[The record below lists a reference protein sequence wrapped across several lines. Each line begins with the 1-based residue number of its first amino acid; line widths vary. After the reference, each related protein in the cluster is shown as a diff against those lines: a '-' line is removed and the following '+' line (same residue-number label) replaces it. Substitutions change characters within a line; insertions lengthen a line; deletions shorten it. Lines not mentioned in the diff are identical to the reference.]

1 MSEGPAPTEA
11 SADPS
16 AAAAESASTP
26 ARHDSIRAREM
37 ALAIRNGLKMGGSL
51 VITWSVALIVKLDVP
66 AHLGPIRQGHFGFAE
81 SFAAMFFAAL
91 GLGMDTY
98 IIKECAVRPRHASD
112 ILGGIFA
119 LRGLMSAVIFGAM
132 VVVLLVTHRPP
143 EVLLTVMVFGVTNLF
158 MYTAGTLGSLLQA
171 ISYVTPAA
179 IANVATKIVWGGALL
194 VGLHYNAPLPLLAL
208 PALASEAL
216 RTVIVGYAA
225 RKTAGLEL
233 RIDIKAVRA
242 ALVESAPFYVN
253 ALALGIL
260 SSVAM
265 STLEFVR
272 HDEREVG
279 WFAADQNLAALCMML
294 SPVIYWVVM
303 PLLSR
308 AHARSKEEGMA
319 VFRRCLEGI
328 ILVIVPVTVL
338 ISAGSD
344 VFVRV
349 AFGAKYA
356 PGATGLA
363 ILSLMFVMI
372 YMNILFATHLI
383 IMGRGWSVTILSAS
397 AIFIT
402 SALMLVFVPLG
413 HRLLPEGGECAGA
426 ALAVIGSEACTV
438 IGMVTRYD
446 KFPLDGRN
454 VRAIG
459 KSVLVG
465 IAVLLIDRPLRAIGA
480 ARLPLDAV
488 IYVVLA
494 FAVRAV
500 RPEDVATVLRL
511 VRERRR
517 GQDVAA
523 G

>member
-1 MSEGPAPTEA
+1 MSEVPASTEA
-11 SADPS
+11 
-16 AAAAESASTP
+16 AATPPASDAEPASRTGQQDNV
-26 ARHDSIRAREM
+26 RSGEM
-37 ALAIRNGLKMGGSL
+37 SLAIRNGLKMGGSL

-112 ILGGIFA
+112 ILGGVFA
-119 LRGLMSAVIFGAM
+119 LRGLMSALIFTAM
-132 VVVLLVTHRPP
+132 VVVLLVTRRPP
-143 EVLLTVMVFGVTNLF
+143 EVLLTVLVFGATNLF
-158 MYTAGTLGSLLQA
+158 MHTAGTLGALLQA

-179 IANVATKIVWGGALL
+179 IANVATKVVWGSALL
-194 VGLHYNAPLPLLAL
+194 VGLHYNAPLPILAL
-208 PALASEAL
+208 PALVSEAL
-216 RTVIVGYAA
+216 RTLIVGYAA
-225 RKTAGLEL
+225 HRTARLKL
-233 RIDIKAVRA
+233 RIDTKAVRA

-272 HDEREVG
+272 HDPREVG

-308 AHARSKEEGMA
+308 AHARSPDEGIA

-344 VFVRV
+344 VLVRL

-356 PGATGLA
+356 QGATGLA
-363 ILSLMFVMI
+363 ILSLMFVMV

-383 IMGRGWSVTILSAS
+383 IMGRGWSVTVLSLS
-397 AIFIT
+397 AIFVT
-402 SALMLVFVPLG
+402 SALMLVFVPAG

-426 ALAVIGSEACTV
+426 ALAVIGSEAVTL

-465 IAVLLIDRPLRAIGA
+465 VAVLLLDRPLRAIGGV
-480 ARLPLDAV
+480 RLIVDGLV
-488 IYVVLA
+488 YVLLA

-511 VRERRR
+511 MRERRR
-517 GQDVAA
+517 GQDPIA
-523 G
+523 